1 MALIGC
7 GDLSCLLLL
16 PLIHSLL
23 NFSNFEIYKKTEY
36 ANHPIVICLLSN
48 LILCLLFVPYLFS
61 KFCCNSKKDYEDNK
75 EKPTFIIKI
84 KHLTLFIFV
93 LGFLFEMANIFHSVF
108 SYKIA
113 SKKDFFMNDYLFELF
128 FIIIA
133 SKIFCKSLIYKHQQV
148 SIVFIFLLG
157 IGFYAIDILYY
168 PYSYELIFLILKQI
182 IFGISV
188 VLIKYLTQLKGYSI
202 FKVLFLFGVAG
213 LIFDLFILIITT
225 NVKCGGELN
234 GICSSV
240 VHNYRYENNI
250 SNYTYNPNNTF
261 IDINDYDNIS
271 KVTNIS
277 NIVDVELDNSTANY
291 TLFIT
296 YKNTFDNP
304 YYYLDNL
311 KDFID
316 DYKNNGATGKD
327 IINII
332 YLAFSSISIFLLFI
346 IIQKLSP
353 SYTYLSSV
361 LLTIFSKTKE
371 LFYKGTKEVFILL
384 IQIAIV
390 IVILFW
396 TLIYNEL
403 LELNCCKLNEDTQ
416 ANKLKRNDIDERR
429 KSDWVTSKGYSDA
442 DATLVDETLNN
453 QY

>member
-1 MALIGC
+1 MALISC
-7 GDLSCLLLL
+7 GELSCFLLL
-16 PLIHSLL
+16 PIIHSLL

-36 ANHPIVICLLSN
+36 ANHPMVICLLSN
-48 LILCLLFVPYLFS
+48 LILCLLIVPYFFS
-61 KFCCNSKKDYEDNK
+61 RFCCNRKNDDEDYK
-75 EKPTFIIKI
+75 EKPIFIIKI

-93 LGFLFEMANIFHSVF
+93 LGLLFEMANIFHSIF
-108 SYKIA
+108 SNKIA
-113 SKKDFFMNDYLFELF
+113 SKKDFFMNDYIFELF

-157 IGFYAIDILYY
+157 AGFYAIDILYY
-168 PYSYELIFLILKQI
+168 PYSYELIFLILKQL
-182 IFGISV
+182 IFGICA
-188 VLIKYLTQLKGYSI
+188 VLIKYLTELKGYSLL
-202 FKVLFLFGVAG
+202 KVLFLFGIAG

-240 VHNYRYENNI
+240 VHNYRYENHT
-250 SNYTYNPNNTF
+250 SNYTYDPNDTF
-261 IDINDYDNIS
+261 IDINDYKNIS
-271 KVTNIS
+271 EITKIS
-277 NIVDVELDNSTANY
+277 NIVDVKLDNSTSNY
-291 TLFIT
+291 TLIIK
-296 YKNTFDNP
+296 YSKTFDNP

-316 DYKNNGATGKD
+316 DYKNNGTTGKD

-332 YLAFSSISIFLLFI
+332 YLAFSTISIFLLFI

-353 SYTYLSSV
+353 SYTYLTSV
-361 LLTIFSKTKE
+361 FLTIFSKTKE
-371 LFYKGTKEVFILL
+371 LFYKETKEVFILL

-416 ANKLKRNDIDERR
+416 ANKLKRNENDEIR

-442 DATLVDETLNN
+442 DATLVDETSYN
-453 QY
+453 

>member
-7 GDLSCLLLL
+7 GELSCLLLL

-93 LGFLFEMANIFHSVF
+93 LGFLLELANIFHSVF

-113 SKKDFFMNDYLFELF
+113 SKKDFFMNDYIFELF

-157 IGFYAIDILYY
+157 VGFYAIDILYY

-182 IFGISV
+182 IFGICA

-240 VHNYRYENNI
+240 MHNYRYENNI

-332 YLAFSSISIFLLFI
+332 YLAFSTISIFLLFI

-429 KSDWVTSKGYSDA
+429 KSDWITSKGYSDA

>member
-7 GDLSCLLLL
+7 GELSCLLLL

-48 LILCLLFVPYLFS
+48 LLLCLLFVPYLFS

-75 EKPTFIIKI
+75 EKPRFIIKI

-93 LGFLFEMANIFHSVF
+93 LGFLLELANIFHSVF

-113 SKKDFFMNDYLFELF
+113 SKKDFFMNDYIFELF

-157 IGFYAIDILYY
+157 VGFYAIDILYY

-182 IFGISV
+182 IFGICV

-240 VHNYRYENNI
+240 MHNYRYENNI

-291 TLFIT
+291 TLFIK

-316 DYKNNGATGKD
+316 DYKSNGATGKD

-332 YLAFSSISIFLLFI
+332 YLAFSTISIFLLFI

>member
-1 MALIGC
+1 MALISC
-7 GDLSCLLLL
+7 GELSCFLLL
-16 PLIHSLL
+16 PIIHSLL

-36 ANHPIVICLLSN
+36 ANHPIAICLLSN
-48 LILCLLFVPYLFS
+48 LILCLLIVPYFFS
-61 KFCCNSKKDYEDNK
+61 RFCCNSKNDDEDYK

-84 KHLTLFIFV
+84 KHLSLFIFV
-93 LGFLFEMANIFHSVF
+93 LGLLFEMANIFHSIF
-108 SYKIA
+108 SNKIA
-113 SKKDFFMNDYLFELF
+113 SKKDFFMNDYIFELF
-128 FIIIA
+128 FIIVA

-157 IGFYAIDILYY
+157 AGFYAIDILYY
-168 PYSYELIFLILKQI
+168 PYRYELIFLILKQI
-182 IFGISV
+182 IFGICV
-188 VLIKYLTQLKGYSI
+188 VLIKYLTELKGYSLL
-202 FKVLFLFGVAG
+202 KVLFLFGIAG
-213 LIFDLFILIITT
+213 LILDLFILIITT

-240 VHNYRYENNI
+240 VHNYRYENHT
-250 SNYTYNPNNTF
+250 SNFTYNPNDTF
-261 IDINDYDNIS
+261 IDLNDYKNIS
-271 KVTNIS
+271 EVTNIS
-277 NIVDVELDNSTANY
+277 NIVDVELVNSTSNY
-291 TLFIT
+291 TLIIK
-296 YKNTFDNP
+296 YSETFDNP

-316 DYKNNGATGKD
+316 DYKNNGTTGKD

-332 YLAFSSISIFLLFI
+332 YLAFSTISIFLLFI
-346 IIQKLSP
+346 IIKKLSP

-361 LLTIFSKTKE
+361 FLTIFSKTKE
-371 LFYKGTKEVFILL
+371 LFYKETKEVFVLL

-416 ANKLKRNDIDERR
+416 ANKLKRNENDERR

-442 DATLVDETLNN
+442 DATLVDETFNN
-453 QY
+453 

>member
-7 GDLSCLLLL
+7 GELSCLLLL

-113 SKKDFFMNDYLFELF
+113 SKKDFFMNDYIFELF
-128 FIIIA
+128 CIIIA

-182 IFGISV
+182 IFGTCV

-202 FKVLFLFGVAG
+202 FKLLFLFGVAG

-332 YLAFSSISIFLLFI
+332 YLAFSTISIFLLFI

-353 SYTYLSSV
+353 SNTYLSSV

-429 KSDWVTSKGYSDA
+429 KSDWITSKGYSDA